1 MVILYRGYMLEE
13 HPKDVIAW
21 AEGTDWVQLVNANGY
36 MLDRYYRICEE
47 GNVKYI
53 DFGDWSVFVKVIE

>member
-21 AEGTDWVQLVNANGY
+21 AEGTDWVQLVKANGY
-36 MLDRYYRICEE
+36 
-47 GNVKYI
+47 
-53 DFGDWSVFVKVIE
+53 SA